1 MRPTAY
7 DKGYAAT
14 VSFNAGTVGFNA
26 ATASFEGLRHPPLL
40 SLASSIGVC
49 EPKKKDQPCMLE
61 PKAMLLKRG
70 RLVCVCV

>member
-14 VSFNAGTVGFNA
+14 VSFNAATVGFNA
-26 ATASFEGLRHPPLL
+26 ATATSKVCAIPRYYRSHQALG
-40 SLASSIGVC
+40 SASQ
-49 EPKKKDQPCMLE
+49 KKKDQPCMLE
-61 PKAMLLKRG
+61 PKEMLLKRG